1 MILAGVGVFAYMRF
15 IKNKPDTAG
24 KDDLEDYDYGEDEN
38 ADDDDELTWENEDE
52 GDTIDED
59 KSEQ

>member
-1 MILAGVGVFAYMRF
+1 MRF

-38 ADDDDELTWENEDE
+38 SDDEEIPWENEDE
-52 GDTIDED
+52 ED
-59 KSEQ
+59 NNSDK